1 MEYITNKHWAKYIKG
16 YIFTGC
22 AIRNK
27 NIVYFCLRK
36 DIPYEKARNLWNS
49 EIPSMLL
56 AIYLDTPVTPTGH
69 ASITGFDN
77 PKVGVCLKPKEQ
89 GMLASRGDD
98 GVVVCVGSGANLPP
112 EKVMDGD
119 YANPKNIKCVGGY
132 AYYVGSA
139 RKIYKRVDIGKWQ
152 RIQHGI
158 PGGETNTDM
167 GFTDLDGFSEQ
178 DMYTVGGAGDVWH
191 YNGEIWIPCGF
202 PSNEQL
208 SAVLCAPDGYVY
220 IGGEGGSLWR
230 GREYQW
236 EKLYHGSSAILLNQ
250 LRWFEDKV
258 WACDD
263 YRLQCWN
270 GKEMVRPKDGDKNVI
285 ASGHMDVRDGILVV
299 ADDYNVDL
307 YDGTAWH
314 KIVRPYK

>member
-22 AIRNK
+22 AIRDK

-49 EIPSMLL
+49 EIPSQLL
-56 AIYLDTPVTPTGH
+56 CIYLDTPDDP
-69 ASITGFDN
+69 IDYIRIEGFDN
-77 PKVGVCLKPKEQ
+77 PKVGICLKPKEQ
-89 GMLASRGDD
+89 GMLASRGD
-98 GVVVCVGSGANLPP
+98 GGFVKCMGSGSKFPL

-178 DMYTVGGAGDVWH
+178 DMY
-191 YNGEIWIPCGF
+191 
-202 PSNEQL
+202 
-208 SAVLCAPDGYVY
+208 AV
-220 IGGEGGSLWR
+220 GGEG
-230 GREYQW
+230 
-236 EKLYHGSSAILLNQ
+236 
-250 LRWFEDKV
+250 
-258 WACDD
+258 
-263 YRLQCWN
+263 
-270 GKEMVRPKDGDKNVI
+270 
-285 ASGHMDVRDGILVV
+285 DV
-299 ADDYNVDL
+299 
-307 YDGTAWH
+307 
-314 KIVRPYK
+314 

>member
-139 RKIYKRVDIGKWQ
+139 RKIYKRVDIGK
-152 RIQHGI
+152 
-158 PGGETNTDM
+158 
-167 GFTDLDGFSEQ
+167 
-178 DMYTVGGAGDVWH
+178 
-191 YNGEIWIPCGF
+191 
-202 PSNEQL
+202 
-208 SAVLCAPDGYVY
+208 
-220 IGGEGGSLWR
+220 
-230 GREYQW
+230 
-236 EKLYHGSSAILLNQ
+236 
-250 LRWFEDKV
+250 
-258 WACDD
+258 
-263 YRLQCWN
+263 
-270 GKEMVRPKDGDKNVI
+270 
-285 ASGHMDVRDGILVV
+285 
-299 ADDYNVDL
+299 
-307 YDGTAWH
+307 
-314 KIVRPYK
+314 